1 MIEPSIDSINNA
13 IMIDIKWDVE
23 GEEEEEVINLIM
35 IMAEGEVEGEVPVP
49 VEEGVEINYI
59 TRLDTIEAGA
69 DFNPDTAKEATV
81 DISQVK
87 EKGGKK

>member
-35 IMAEGEVEGEVPVP
+35 IMAEGEGEVPVP